1 MEGKKKPIYKR
12 IWFWVVIVVLVI
24 GIGSM
29 SDDDTETTKDNTT
42 KVSSAAKTD
51 DNEDA
56 EVVDDETE
64 KIKEQVL
71 YDKNDILIK
80 VTGYEYHSVMDY
92 LELKVYIE
100 NNSKQDLTFTVDGD
114 VTLDGYSLGTFFC
127 EEINKGTKK
136 NATIDI
142 RELGENGIKE
152 ETLKKLT
159 FKMDIYHSENY
170 ITEDIIEEDFKMVYK
185 F

>member
-1 MEGKKKPIYKR
+1 MEVKKKPIYKR
-12 IWFWVVIVVLVI
+12 IWFWIVIVVLFI
-24 GIGSM
+24 GVGTM
-29 SDDDTETTKDNTT
+29 SDDETETSKTNTT
-42 KVSSAAKTD
+42 KVSSEKKAD
-51 DNEDA
+51 ENEDT
-56 EVVDDETE
+56 EDVEDETE
-64 KIKEQVL
+64 KNKEQVL

-100 NNSKQDLTFTVDGD
+100 NNSKQDLVFNVDGD
-114 VTLDGYSLGTFFC
+114 VTLDGYTLGTYFY

-142 RELGENGIKE
+142 RELSENGIE
-152 ETLKKLT
+152 EELLKKLT
-159 FKMDIYHSENY
+159 FKMDIYHSDNY
-170 ITEDIIEEDFKMVYK
+170 IVDDRIEEDFKMVYK